1 MSDEFKVVIHEM
13 RYISHLISSETD
25 TLKKQTDTQIGR
37 VDETCKS
44 LPPAVYSMAA
54 PGFLVI
60 KAFLGRSTD
69 MRDRISTILSKTADL
84 AEKTD
89 QQLAGLFD

>member
-44 LPPAVYSMAA
+44 LPPVVYNLAA

-69 MRDRISTILSKTADL
+69 MRDRISTILSKTADV

-89 QQLAGLFD
+89 QQIAGLFD